1 MDGWP
6 LVTVAHDSAHMQ
18 LQAGVYGELMKLTYM
33 HSVDL
38 SQLVYN
44 SCIPVEKDLR
54 IKTSWI

>member
-33 HSVDL
+33 HTCMHCEDT
-38 SQLVYN
+38 
-44 SCIPVEKDLR
+44 CIDVLR
-54 IKTSWI
+54 PYTHVHIYMHA